1 MVCWAASVAA
11 RYFRR
16 GAVAGLAAAAAV
28 TMVACGG
35 DDERV
40 KIAGLRC
47 EYSEEPLAIDG
58 DSVRFTWRYESDD
71 PVASFRQ
78 HKVEVRIATD
88 EASLADGE
96 TCVAT
101 SGRVRGGQM
110 VTMPT
115 DSLEAESR
123 YCWQVRG
130 YNALGVETMVSPVAW
145 FSTAKLH
152 GKAWSAK
159 WITDS
164 HDKDYEPAPMFRKRF
179 RVNGKVARASLYISA
194 AGYYD
199 AAINGS
205 RVSDDW
211 LNPGYTHYDRRNLYM
226 VHDVTDLLHDGDNVI
241 TATLGNGFY
250 NEYSG
255 MAVWPRWRNR
265 PRMICELHVEYADGR
280 TQKVLS
286 NSTWRTATGEVLG
299 NVIYAGDIIDARCEV
314 EGWNDPAMD
323 DSAYPAAVVCEA
335 PSPLLVAQ
343 QMPPIRESET
353 CEPVSVRRISD
364 REYVFTFARNMTGVC
379 TLRVRGEAGTR
390 ITMEHGELLRD
401 DGTVEMHNI
410 DFHSHPVRDYSLQR
424 DIFYLSGEG
433 MESFTP
439 RFHYNGFQYVTVTA
453 DRPVELDR
461 SSLTAHFLHTDVRS
475 VGDFRSSNELLNKLW
490 QAVRRSYLCNLQ
502 GIPTDCPHREKNGW
516 TADAHVSIDIGL
528 TNYDAIT
535 VYEKWIDDI
544 VDNQREDGS
553 ISGIIPSAGWGYD
566 DWIGP
571 VWDAAMFIIPN
582 ALYNYYGD
590 VRAIEKIYPVAER
603 YLGYLAARENE
614 EGTVTYGLGDWCYYK
629 TQTPSDFTTTCFYYY
644 DQKLMARFASLTGR
658 DASRY
663 EAKAAALRDLINDK
677 YLDPET
683 GIYSIGRVT
692 AQAVPLALGIVPEG
706 LEERVAARL
715 NDVVVEDGY
724 TCDFGLLG
732 SRYALRML
740 VRYGY
745 VETAYKLA
753 TQTRRPSWGNWI
765 VEGFTTPLE
774 TWALRENFS
783 DSSANHVF
791 FGDIAAWMQSDIAGI
806 NYDESKPGFEN
817 IVIRPH
823 FPAGMEWAEASYHS
837 VRGVVRS
844 AWHRSRNHI
853 ILEVT
858 IPLNTTATIYTD
870 GVYRIKGN
878 GSTYRFVVNERAAER
893 SARQEGERK

>member
-1 MVCWAASVAA
+1 MRFC
-11 RYFRR
+11 RR
-16 GAVAGLAAAAAV
+16 AAAAAAI
-28 TMVACGG
+28 VAAVVMSSCGG

-40 KIAGLRC
+40 KIVGLRC
-47 EYSEEPLAIDG
+47 EYAEEPLTIDG
-58 DSVRFTWRYESDD
+58 DSVRFTWRYESDE

-88 EASLADGE
+88 EASLADE
-96 TCVAT
+96 ENCVAT

-110 VTMPT
+110 IVLPT
-115 DSLEAESR
+115 DSLDAESR

-164 HDKDYEPAPMFRKRF
+164 YDKNYEPAPMFRKRF
-179 RVNGKVARASLYISA
+179 RLSGNVERVSLYISA

-211 LNPGYTHYDRRNLYM
+211 LDPGYTHYDKRNLYQ
-226 VHDVTDLLHDGDNVI
+226 VHDVTSLVHDGDNVI

-250 NEYSG
+250 NEYTG
-255 MAVWPRWRNR
+255 MAVWQFESARWRNR
-265 PRMICELHVEYADGR
+265 PRMICELHVLYSDGR
-280 TQKVLS
+280 RQKVVS
-286 NSTWRTATGEVLG
+286 NSTWRTTTGEVRG
-299 NVIYAGDIIDARCEV
+299 NVIYAGDIIDARCAV
-314 EGWNDPAMD
+314 EGWNDSAMD
-323 DSAYPAAVVCEA
+323 DSSYPAAVVCEA

-364 REYVFTFARNMTGVC
+364 REYVFSFARNMTGVC
-379 TLRVRGEAGTR
+379 TLRVRGEKGTR
-390 ITMEHGELLRD
+390 IEMEHGELLRD

-410 DFHSHPVRDYSLQR
+410 DFHSHPVGDYSLQR
-424 DIFYLSGEG
+424 DIFYLRGDG
-433 MESFTP
+433 RMESFTP

-453 DRPVELDR
+453 DRPIELDR
-461 SSLTAHFLHTDVRS
+461 SSLTAHFLHTDVQS
-475 VGDFRSSNELLNKLW
+475 VGDFRSSNELLNSLW

-528 TNYDAIT
+528 ANYDGIT
-535 VYEKWIDDI
+535 VYEKWIDDMI
-544 VDNQREDGS
+544 DNQREDGS

-571 VWDAAMFIIPN
+571 VWDAAMFIIPD

-603 YLGYLAARENE
+603 YLEYLAGRENE
-614 EGTVTYGLGDWCYYK
+614 DGTVTYGLGDWCFYK

-644 DQKLMARFASLTGR
+644 DQKLMARFAALTGR
-658 DASRY
+658 DGLKY
-663 EAKAAALRDLINDK
+663 EAKAEALRELINTK

-692 AQAVPLALGIVPEG
+692 AQAVPLALGIVPAGMEAK
-706 LEERVAARL
+706 VAARL

-740 VRYGY
+740 VKYGY

-806 NYDESKPGFEN
+806 NYDEQKPGFEN
-817 IVIRPH
+817 IIIRPH
-823 FPAGMEWAEASYHS
+823 FPAEMEWAEASYHS

-870 GVYRIKGN
+870 GVYKIKGN
-878 GSTYRFVVNERAAER
+878 GSTYRFVVNERAAAKSVR
-893 SARQEGERK
+893 NDGGRR

>member
-1 MVCWAASVAA
+1 MRFC
-11 RYFRR
+11 RR
-16 GAVAGLAAAAAV
+16 AAAAAAI
-28 TMVACGG
+28 VAAVVMSSCGG

-40 KIAGLRC
+40 KIVGLRC
-47 EYSEEPLAIDG
+47 EYAEEPLTIDG
-58 DSVRFTWRYESDD
+58 DSVRFTWRYESDE

-88 EASLADGE
+88 EESLADE
-96 TCVAT
+96 ESCVAT

-110 VTMPT
+110 IVLPT
-115 DSLEAESR
+115 DSLDAESR

-164 HDKDYEPAPMFRKRF
+164 YDKNYEPAPMFRKRF
-179 RVNGKVARASLYISA
+179 RLSGNVERASLYISA

-211 LNPGYTHYDRRNLYM
+211 LDPGYTHYDKRNLYQ
-226 VHDVTDLLHDGDNVI
+226 VHDVTALVHDGDNVI

-250 NEYSG
+250 NEYTG
-255 MAVWPRWRNR
+255 MAVWQFESARWRNR
-265 PRMICELHVEYADGR
+265 PRMICELHVLYSDGR
-280 TQKVLS
+280 RQKVVS
-286 NSTWRTATGEVLG
+286 NSTWRTTTGEVRG
-299 NVIYAGDIIDARCEV
+299 NVIYAGDIIDARCAV

-323 DSAYPAAVVCEA
+323 DSSYPAAVVCEA

-364 REYVFTFARNMTGVC
+364 REYVFSFARNMTGVC
-379 TLRVRGEAGTR
+379 TLRVRGEKGTR
-390 ITMEHGELLRD
+390 IEMEHGELLRD

-410 DFHSHPVRDYSLQR
+410 DFHSHPVGDYSLQR
-424 DIFYLSGEG
+424 DIFYLRGDG
-433 MESFTP
+433 RMESFTP

-453 DRPVELDR
+453 DRPIELDR
-461 SSLTAHFLHTDVRS
+461 SSLTAHFLHTDVQS
-475 VGDFRSSNELLNKLW
+475 VGDFRSSNELLNSLW

-528 TNYDAIT
+528 ANYDGIT
-535 VYEKWIDDI
+535 VYEKWIDDMI
-544 VDNQREDGS
+544 DNQREDGS

-571 VWDAAMFIIPN
+571 VWDAAMFIIPD

-603 YLGYLAARENE
+603 YLEYLAGRENE
-614 EGTVTYGLGDWCYYK
+614 DGTVTYGLGDWCFYK

-644 DQKLMARFASLTGR
+644 DQKLMARFAALTGR
-658 DASRY
+658 DGSKY
-663 EAKAAALRDLINDK
+663 EAKAEALRELINTK
-677 YLDPET
+677 YLDSET

-692 AQAVPLALGIVPEG
+692 AQAVPLALGIVPAGMEAK
-706 LEERVAARL
+706 VAARL

-740 VRYGY
+740 VKYGY

-791 FGDIAAWMQSDIAGI
+791 FGDIAGI
-806 NYDESKPGFEN
+806 NYDEQKPGFEN
-817 IVIRPH
+817 IIIRPH
-823 FPAGMEWAEASYHS
+823 FPAEMEWAEASYHS

-844 AWHRSRNHI
+844 VWHRSRNHI

-870 GVYRIKGN
+870 GVYKIKGN
-878 GSTYRFVVNERAAER
+878 GSTYRFVVNERAAAKSVR
-893 SARQEGERK
+893 NDGGRR

>member
-1 MVCWAASVAA
+1 MRFC
-11 RYFRR
+11 RR
-16 GAVAGLAAAAAV
+16 AAAAAAI
-28 TMVACGG
+28 VAAVVMSSCGG

-40 KIAGLRC
+40 KIVGLRC
-47 EYSEEPLAIDG
+47 EYAEEPLTIDG
-58 DSVRFTWRYESDD
+58 DSVRFTWRYESDE

-88 EASLADGE
+88 EESLADE
-96 TCVAT
+96 ESCVAT

-110 VTMPT
+110 IVLPT
-115 DSLEAESR
+115 DSLDAESR

-164 HDKDYEPAPMFRKRF
+164 YDKNYEPAPMFRKRF
-179 RVNGKVARASLYISA
+179 RLSGNVERASLYISA

-211 LNPGYTHYDRRNLYM
+211 LDPGYTHYDKRNLYQ
-226 VHDVTDLLHDGDNVI
+226 VHDVTALVHDGDNVI

-250 NEYSG
+250 NEYTG
-255 MAVWPRWRNR
+255 MAVWQFESARWRNR
-265 PRMICELHVEYADGR
+265 PRMICELHVLYSDGR
-280 TQKVLS
+280 RQKVVS
-286 NSTWRTATGEVLG
+286 NSTWRTTTGEVRG
-299 NVIYAGDIIDARCEV
+299 NVIYAGDIIDARCAV

-323 DSAYPAAVVCEA
+323 DSSYPAAVVCEA

-364 REYVFTFARNMTGVC
+364 REYVFSFARNMTGVC
-379 TLRVRGEAGTR
+379 TLRVRGEKGTR
-390 ITMEHGELLRD
+390 IEMEHGELLRD

-410 DFHSHPVRDYSLQR
+410 DFHSHPVGDYSLQR
-424 DIFYLSGEG
+424 DIFYLRGDG
-433 MESFTP
+433 RMESFTP

-453 DRPVELDR
+453 DRPIELDR
-461 SSLTAHFLHTDVRS
+461 SSLTAHFLHTDVQS
-475 VGDFRSSNELLNKLW
+475 VGDFRSSNELLNSLW

-528 TNYDAIT
+528 ANYDGIT
-535 VYEKWIDDI
+535 VYEKWIDDMI
-544 VDNQREDGS
+544 DNQREDGS
-553 ISGIIPSAGWGYD
+553 ISGIIPSASWGYD

-571 VWDAAMFIIPN
+571 VWDAAMFIIPD

-603 YLGYLAARENE
+603 YLEYLAGRENE
-614 EGTVTYGLGDWCYYK
+614 DGTVTYGLGDWCFYK

-644 DQKLMARFASLTGR
+644 DQKLMARFAALTGR
-658 DASRY
+658 DGSKY
-663 EAKAAALRDLINDK
+663 EAKAEALRELINTK
-677 YLDPET
+677 YLDSET

-692 AQAVPLALGIVPEG
+692 AQAVPLALGIVPAGMEAK
-706 LEERVAARL
+706 VAARL

-740 VRYGY
+740 VKYGY

-806 NYDESKPGFEN
+806 NYDEQKPGFEN
-817 IVIRPH
+817 IIIRPH
-823 FPAGMEWAEASYHS
+823 FPAEMEWAEASYHS

-870 GVYRIKGN
+870 GVYKIKGN
-878 GSTYRFVVNERAAER
+878 GSTYRFVVNERAAAKSVR
-893 SARQEGERK
+893 NDGGRR

>member
-1 MVCWAASVAA
+1 MRFC
-11 RYFRR
+11 RR
-16 GAVAGLAAAAAV
+16 AAAAAAI
-28 TMVACGG
+28 VAAVVMSSCGG
-35 DDERV
+35 NDERV
-40 KIAGLRC
+40 KIVGLRC
-47 EYSEEPLAIDG
+47 EYAEEPLAIDG
-58 DSVRFTWRYESDD
+58 DSVRFTWRYERDE

-88 EASLADGE
+88 EASLADE
-96 TCVAT
+96 ESCVAT

-110 VTMPT
+110 IVLPT
-115 DSLEAESR
+115 DSLDAESR

-164 HDKDYEPAPMFRKRF
+164 YDRNYEPAPMFRKRF
-179 RVNGKVARASLYISA
+179 RLSGNVERASLYISA

-211 LNPGYTHYDRRNLYM
+211 LDPGYTHYDKRNLYQ
-226 VHDVTDLLHDGDNVI
+226 VHDVTSLVHDGDNVI

-250 NEYSG
+250 NEYTG
-255 MAVWPRWRNR
+255 MAVWQFESARWRNR
-265 PRMICELHVEYADGR
+265 PRMICELHVLYSDGR
-280 TQKVLS
+280 RQKVVS
-286 NSTWRTATGEVLG
+286 NSTWRTTTGEVRG
-299 NVIYAGDIIDARCEV
+299 NVIYAGDIIDARCAV

-323 DSAYPAAVVCEA
+323 DSSYPAAVVCEA

-364 REYVFTFARNMTGVC
+364 REYVFSFARNMTGVC
-379 TLRVRGEAGTR
+379 TLRVRGEKGTR
-390 ITMEHGELLRD
+390 IEMEHGELLRD

-410 DFHSHPVRDYSLQR
+410 DFHSHPVGDYSLQR
-424 DIFYLSGEG
+424 DIFYLRGDG
-433 MESFTP
+433 RMESFTP
-439 RFHYNGFQYVTVTA
+439 RFHYNGFQYVTVMA
-453 DRPVELDR
+453 DRPIELDR
-461 SSLTAHFLHTDVRS
+461 SSLTAHFLHTDVQS
-475 VGDFRSSNELLNKLW
+475 VGDFRSSNELLNSLW

-528 TNYDAIT
+528 ANYDGIT
-535 VYEKWIDDI
+535 VYEKWIDDMI
-544 VDNQREDGS
+544 DNQREDGS

-571 VWDAAMFIIPN
+571 VWDAAMFIIPD

-603 YLGYLAARENE
+603 YLEYLAGRENE
-614 EGTVTYGLGDWCYYK
+614 DGTVTYGLGDWCFYK

-644 DQKLMARFASLTGR
+644 DQKLMARFAALTGR
-658 DASRY
+658 DGSKY
-663 EAKAAALRDLINDK
+663 EAKAEALRELINTK
-677 YLDPET
+677 YLDSET

-692 AQAVPLALGIVPEG
+692 AQAVPLALGIVPAGMEAK
-706 LEERVAARL
+706 VAARL

-740 VRYGY
+740 VKYGY

-806 NYDESKPGFEN
+806 NYDEQKPGFEN
-817 IVIRPH
+817 IIIRPH
-823 FPAGMEWAEASYHS
+823 FPAEMEWAEASYHS

-870 GVYRIKGN
+870 GVYKIKGN
-878 GSTYRFVVNERAAER
+878 GSTYRFVVNERAAAKSVR
-893 SARQEGERK
+893 NDGGRR

>member
-1 MVCWAASVAA
+1 MRFC
-11 RYFRR
+11 RR
-16 GAVAGLAAAAAV
+16 AAAAAAI
-28 TMVACGG
+28 VAAVVMSSCGG

-40 KIAGLRC
+40 KIVGLRC
-47 EYSEEPLAIDG
+47 EYAEEPLTIDG
-58 DSVRFTWRYESDD
+58 DSVRFTWRYESDE

-88 EASLADGE
+88 EASLADE
-96 TCVAT
+96 ENCVAT

-110 VTMPT
+110 IVLPT
-115 DSLEAESR
+115 DSLDAESR

-164 HDKDYEPAPMFRKRF
+164 YDKNYEPAPMFRKRF
-179 RVNGKVARASLYISA
+179 RLSGNVERASLYISA

-211 LNPGYTHYDRRNLYM
+211 LDPGYTHYDKRNLYQ
-226 VHDVTDLLHDGDNVI
+226 VHDVTSLVHDGDNVI

-250 NEYSG
+250 NEYTG
-255 MAVWPRWRNR
+255 MAVWQFESARWRNR
-265 PRMICELHVEYADGR
+265 PRMICELHVLYSDGR
-280 TQKVLS
+280 RQKVVS
-286 NSTWRTATGEVLG
+286 NSTWRTTTGEVRG
-299 NVIYAGDIIDARCEV
+299 NVIYAGDIIDARCAV

-323 DSAYPAAVVCEA
+323 DSSYPAAVVCEA

-364 REYVFTFARNMTGVC
+364 REYVFSFARNMTGVC
-379 TLRVRGEAGTR
+379 TLRVRGEKGTR
-390 ITMEHGELLRD
+390 IEMEHGELLRD

-410 DFHSHPVRDYSLQR
+410 DFHSHPVGDYSLQR
-424 DIFYLSGEG
+424 DIFYLRGDG
-433 MESFTP
+433 RMESFTP

-453 DRPVELDR
+453 DRPIELDR
-461 SSLTAHFLHTDVRS
+461 SSLTAHFLHTDVQS
-475 VGDFRSSNELLNKLW
+475 VGDFRSSNELLNSLW

-528 TNYDAIT
+528 ANYDCIT
-535 VYEKWIDDI
+535 VYEKWIDDMI
-544 VDNQREDGS
+544 DNQREDGS

-571 VWDAAMFIIPN
+571 VWDAAMFIIPD

-603 YLGYLAARENE
+603 YLEYLAGRENE
-614 EGTVTYGLGDWCYYK
+614 DGTVTYGLGDWCFYK

-644 DQKLMARFASLTGR
+644 DQKLMARFAALTGR
-658 DASRY
+658 DGSKY
-663 EAKAAALRDLINDK
+663 EAKAEALRELINTK
-677 YLDPET
+677 YLDSET

-692 AQAVPLALGIVPEG
+692 AQAVPLALGIVPAGMEAK
-706 LEERVAARL
+706 VAARL

-740 VRYGY
+740 VKYGY

-806 NYDESKPGFEN
+806 NYDEQKPGFEN
-817 IVIRPH
+817 IIIRPH
-823 FPAGMEWAEASYHS
+823 FPAEMEWAEASYHS

-844 AWHRSRNHI
+844 VWHRSRNHI

-870 GVYRIKGN
+870 GVYKIKGN
-878 GSTYRFVVNERAAER
+878 GSTYRFVVNERAAAKSVR
-893 SARQEGERK
+893 NDGGRR

>member
-1 MVCWAASVAA
+1 MRFC
-11 RYFRR
+11 RR
-16 GAVAGLAAAAAV
+16 VAAAAAI
-28 TMVACGG
+28 VAAVVMSSCGG

-40 KIAGLRC
+40 KIVGLRC
-47 EYSEEPLAIDG
+47 EYAEEPLTIDG
-58 DSVRFTWRYESDD
+58 DSVRFTWRYESDE

-88 EASLADGE
+88 EESLADE
-96 TCVAT
+96 ESCVAT

-110 VTMPT
+110 IVLPT
-115 DSLEAESR
+115 DSLDAESR

-164 HDKDYEPAPMFRKRF
+164 YDKNYEPAPMFRKRF
-179 RVNGKVARASLYISA
+179 RLSGNVERASLYISA

-211 LNPGYTHYDRRNLYM
+211 LDPGYTHYDKRNLYQ
-226 VHDVTDLLHDGDNVI
+226 VHDVTSLVHDGDNVI

-250 NEYSG
+250 NEYTG
-255 MAVWPRWRNR
+255 MAVWQFESARWRNR
-265 PRMICELHVEYADGR
+265 PRMICELHVLYSDGR
-280 TQKVLS
+280 RQKVVS
-286 NSTWRTATGEVLG
+286 NSTWRTTTGEVRG
-299 NVIYAGDIIDARCEV
+299 NVIYAGDIIDARCAV

-323 DSAYPAAVVCEA
+323 DNSYPAAVVCEA

-364 REYVFTFARNMTGVC
+364 REYVFSFARNMTGVC
-379 TLRVRGEAGTR
+379 TLRVRGEKGTR
-390 ITMEHGELLRD
+390 IEMEHGELLRD

-410 DFHSHPVRDYSLQR
+410 DFHSHPVGDYSLQR
-424 DIFYLSGEG
+424 DIFYLRGDG
-433 MESFTP
+433 RMESFTP

-453 DRPVELDR
+453 DRPIELDR
-461 SSLTAHFLHTDVRS
+461 SSLTAHFLHTDVQS
-475 VGDFRSSNELLNKLW
+475 VGDFRSSNELLNSLW

-528 TNYDAIT
+528 ANYDGIT
-535 VYEKWIDDI
+535 VYEKWIDDMI
-544 VDNQREDGS
+544 DNQREDGS

-571 VWDAAMFIIPN
+571 VWDAAMFIIPD

-603 YLGYLAARENE
+603 YLEYLAGRENE
-614 EGTVTYGLGDWCYYK
+614 DGTVTYGLGDWCFYK

-644 DQKLMARFASLTGR
+644 DQKLMARFAALTGR
-658 DASRY
+658 DGSKY
-663 EAKAAALRDLINDK
+663 EAKAEALRELINTK
-677 YLDPET
+677 YLDSET

-692 AQAVPLALGIVPEG
+692 AQAVPLALGIVPAGMEAK
-706 LEERVAARL
+706 VAARL

-740 VRYGY
+740 VKYGY

-806 NYDESKPGFEN
+806 NYDERKPGFEN
-817 IVIRPH
+817 VIIRPH
-823 FPAGMEWAEASYHS
+823 FPAEMEWAEASYHS

-844 AWHRSRNHI
+844 VWHRSRNHI

-870 GVYRIKGN
+870 GVYKIKGN
-878 GSTYRFVVNERAAER
+878 GSTYRFVVNERAAAKSVR
-893 SARQEGERK
+893 NDGGRR

>member
-1 MVCWAASVAA
+1 MRFC
-11 RYFRR
+11 RR
-16 GAVAGLAAAAAV
+16 AAAAAAI
-28 TMVACGG
+28 VAAVVMSSCGG

-40 KIAGLRC
+40 KIVGLRC
-47 EYSEEPLAIDG
+47 EYAEEPLTIDG
-58 DSVRFTWRYESDD
+58 DSVRFTWRYESDE

-88 EASLADGE
+88 EASLADE
-96 TCVAT
+96 ESCVAT

-110 VTMPT
+110 IVLPT
-115 DSLEAESR
+115 DSLDAESR

-164 HDKDYEPAPMFRKRF
+164 YDKNYEPAPMFRKRF
-179 RVNGKVARASLYISA
+179 RLSGNVERASLYISA

-211 LNPGYTHYDRRNLYM
+211 LDPGYTHYDKRNLYQ
-226 VHDVTDLLHDGDNVI
+226 VHDVTSLVHDGDNVI

-250 NEYSG
+250 NEYTG
-255 MAVWPRWRNR
+255 MAVWQFESARWRNR
-265 PRMICELHVEYADGR
+265 PRMICELHVLYSDGR
-280 TQKVLS
+280 RQKVVS
-286 NSTWRTATGEVLG
+286 NSTWRTTTGEVRG
-299 NVIYAGDIIDARCEV
+299 NVIYAGDIIDARCAV

-323 DSAYPAAVVCEA
+323 DNSYPAAVVCEA

-364 REYVFTFARNMTGVC
+364 REYVFSFARNMTGVC
-379 TLRVRGEAGTR
+379 TLRVRGEKGTR
-390 ITMEHGELLRD
+390 IEMEHGELLRD

-410 DFHSHPVRDYSLQR
+410 DFHSHPVGDYSLQR
-424 DIFYLSGEG
+424 DIFYLRGDG
-433 MESFTP
+433 RMESFTP

-453 DRPVELDR
+453 DRPIELDR
-461 SSLTAHFLHTDVRS
+461 SSLTAHFLHTDVQS
-475 VGDFRSSNELLNKLW
+475 VGDFRSSNELLNSLW

-528 TNYDAIT
+528 ANYDGIT
-535 VYEKWIDDI
+535 VYEKWINDMI
-544 VDNQREDGS
+544 DNQREDGS

-571 VWDAAMFIIPN
+571 VWDAAMFIIPD

-603 YLGYLAARENE
+603 YLEYLAGRENE
-614 EGTVTYGLGDWCYYK
+614 DGTVTYGLGDWCFYK

-644 DQKLMARFASLTGR
+644 DQKLMARFAALTGR
-658 DASRY
+658 DGSKY
-663 EAKAAALRDLINDK
+663 EAKAEALRELINTK
-677 YLDPET
+677 YLDSET

-692 AQAVPLALGIVPEG
+692 AQAVPLALGIVPAGMEAK
-706 LEERVAARL
+706 VAARL

-740 VRYGY
+740 VKYGY

-806 NYDESKPGFEN
+806 NYDEQKPGFEN
-817 IVIRPH
+817 IIIRPH
-823 FPAGMEWAEASYHS
+823 FPAEMEWAEASYHS

-870 GVYRIKGN
+870 GVYKIKGN
-878 GSTYRFVVNERAAER
+878 GSTYRFVVNERAAAKYTRPDAER
-893 SARQEGERK
+893 

>member
-1 MVCWAASVAA
+1 MRFC
-11 RYFRR
+11 RR
-16 GAVAGLAAAAAV
+16 AAAAAAI
-28 TMVACGG
+28 VAAVVMSSCGG

-40 KIAGLRC
+40 KIVGLRC
-47 EYSEEPLAIDG
+47 EYAEEPLTIDG
-58 DSVRFTWRYESDD
+58 DSVRFTWRYESDE

-88 EASLADGE
+88 EASLADE
-96 TCVAT
+96 ESCVAT

-110 VTMPT
+110 IVLPT
-115 DSLEAESR
+115 DSLDAESR

-164 HDKDYEPAPMFRKRF
+164 YDRNYEPAPMFRKRF
-179 RVNGKVARASLYISA
+179 RLSGNVERASLYISA

-211 LNPGYTHYDRRNLYM
+211 LDPGYTHYDKRNLYQ
-226 VHDVTDLLHDGDNVI
+226 VHDVTSLVHDGDNVI

-250 NEYSG
+250 NEYTG
-255 MAVWPRWRNR
+255 MAVWQFESARWRNR
-265 PRMICELHVEYADGR
+265 PRMICELHVLYSDGR
-280 TQKVLS
+280 RQKVVS
-286 NSTWRTATGEVLG
+286 NSTWRTTTGEVRG
-299 NVIYAGDIIDARCEV
+299 NVIYAGDIIDARCAV

-323 DSAYPAAVVCEA
+323 DSSYPAAVVCEA

-364 REYVFTFARNMTGVC
+364 REYVFSFARNMTGVC
-379 TLRVRGEAGTR
+379 TLRVRGEKGTR
-390 ITMEHGELLRD
+390 IEMEHGELLRD

-410 DFHSHPVRDYSLQR
+410 DFHSHPVGDYSLQR
-424 DIFYLSGEG
+424 DIFYLRGDG
-433 MESFTP
+433 RMESFTP

-453 DRPVELDR
+453 DRPIELDR
-461 SSLTAHFLHTDVRS
+461 SSLTAHFLHTDVQS
-475 VGDFRSSNELLNKLW
+475 VGDFRSSNELLNSLW

-528 TNYDAIT
+528 ANYDGIT
-535 VYEKWIDDI
+535 VYEKWIDDMI
-544 VDNQREDGS
+544 DNQREDGS

-571 VWDAAMFIIPN
+571 VWDAAMFIIPD

-603 YLGYLAARENE
+603 YLEYLAGRENE
-614 EGTVTYGLGDWCYYK
+614 DGTVTYGLGDWCFYK

-644 DQKLMARFASLTGR
+644 DQKLMARFAALTGR
-658 DASRY
+658 DGSKY
-663 EAKAAALRDLINDK
+663 EAKAEALRELINTK
-677 YLDPET
+677 YLDSET

-692 AQAVPLALGIVPEG
+692 AQAVPLALGIVPAGMEAK
-706 LEERVAARL
+706 VAARL

-740 VRYGY
+740 VKYGY

-753 TQTRRPSWGNWI
+753 TQTCRPSWGNWI

-806 NYDESKPGFEN
+806 NYDEQKPGFEN
-817 IVIRPH
+817 IIIRPH
-823 FPAGMEWAEASYHS
+823 FPAEMEWAEASYHS

-844 AWHRSRNHI
+844 VWHRSRNHI

-870 GVYRIKGN
+870 GVYKIKGN
-878 GSTYRFVVNERAAER
+878 GSTYRFVVNERAAAKYTRPDAER
-893 SARQEGERK
+893 

>member
-1 MVCWAASVAA
+1 MRFC
-11 RYFRR
+11 RR
-16 GAVAGLAAAAAV
+16 AAAAAAI
-28 TMVACGG
+28 VAAVVMSSCGG

-40 KIAGLRC
+40 KIVGLRC
-47 EYSEEPLAIDG
+47 EYAEEPLAIDG
-58 DSVRFTWRYESDD
+58 DSVRFTWRYESDE

-88 EASLADGE
+88 EASLADE
-96 TCVAT
+96 ESCVAT

-110 VTMPT
+110 IVLPT
-115 DSLEAESR
+115 DSLDAESR

-164 HDKDYEPAPMFRKRF
+164 CDKNYEPAPMFRKRF
-179 RVNGKVARASLYISA
+179 RLSGNVERASLYISA

-211 LNPGYTHYDRRNLYM
+211 LDPGYTHYDKRNLYQ
-226 VHDVTDLLHDGDNVI
+226 VHDVTSLVHDGDNVI

-250 NEYSG
+250 NEYTG
-255 MAVWPRWRNR
+255 MAVWQFESARWRNR
-265 PRMICELHVEYADGR
+265 PRMICELHVLYSDGR
-280 TQKVLS
+280 RQKVVS
-286 NSTWRTATGEVLG
+286 NSTWRTTTGEVRG
-299 NVIYAGDIIDARCEV
+299 NVIYAGDIIDARCAV

-323 DSAYPAAVVCEA
+323 DSSYPAAVVCEA

-364 REYVFTFARNMTGVC
+364 REYVFSFARNMTGVC
-379 TLRVRGEAGTR
+379 TLRVRGEKGTR
-390 ITMEHGELLRD
+390 IEMEHGELLRD

-410 DFHSHPVRDYSLQR
+410 DFHSHPVGDYSLQR
-424 DIFYLSGEG
+424 DIFYLRGDG
-433 MESFTP
+433 RMESFTP

-453 DRPVELDR
+453 DRPIELDR
-461 SSLTAHFLHTDVRS
+461 SSLTAHFLHTDVQS
-475 VGDFRSSNELLNKLW
+475 VGDFRSSNELLNSLW

-528 TNYDAIT
+528 ANYDGIT
-535 VYEKWIDDI
+535 VYEKWIDDMI
-544 VDNQREDGS
+544 DNQREDGS

-571 VWDAAMFIIPN
+571 VWDAAMFIIPD

-603 YLGYLAARENE
+603 YLEYLAGRENE
-614 EGTVTYGLGDWCYYK
+614 DGTVTYGLGDWCFYK

-644 DQKLMARFASLTGR
+644 DQKLMARFAALTGR
-658 DASRY
+658 DGSKY
-663 EAKAAALRDLINDK
+663 EAKAEALRELINTK
-677 YLDPET
+677 YLDSET

-692 AQAVPLALGIVPEG
+692 AQAVPLALGIVPAGMEAK
-706 LEERVAARL
+706 VAARL

-740 VRYGY
+740 VKYGY

-753 TQTRRPSWGNWI
+753 TQTCRPSWGNWI

-806 NYDESKPGFEN
+806 NYDEQKPGFEN
-817 IVIRPH
+817 IIIRPH
-823 FPAGMEWAEASYHS
+823 FPAEMEWAEASYHS

-870 GVYRIKGN
+870 GVYKIKGN
-878 GSTYRFVVNERAAER
+878 GSTYRFVVNERAAAKSVR
-893 SARQEGERK
+893 NDGGRR

>member
-1 MVCWAASVAA
+1 MRFC
-11 RYFRR
+11 RR
-16 GAVAGLAAAAAV
+16 AAAAAAI
-28 TMVACGG
+28 VAAVVMSSCGG

-40 KIAGLRC
+40 KIVGLRC
-47 EYSEEPLAIDG
+47 EYAEEPMTIDG
-58 DSVRFTWRYESDD
+58 DSVRFTWRYECDE

-78 HKVEVRIATD
+78 HKVEVRIVTD
-88 EASLADGE
+88 EESLADE
-96 TCVAT
+96 ESCVAT

-110 VTMPT
+110 IVLPT
-115 DSLEAESR
+115 DSLDAESR

-164 HDKDYEPAPMFRKRF
+164 YDKNYEPAPMFRKRF
-179 RVNGKVARASLYISA
+179 RLSGNVERASLYISA

-211 LNPGYTHYDRRNLYM
+211 LDPGYTHYDKRNLYQ
-226 VHDVTDLLHDGDNVI
+226 VHDVTSLVHDGDNVI

-250 NEYSG
+250 NEYTG
-255 MAVWPRWRNR
+255 MAVWQFESARWRNR
-265 PRMICELHVEYADGR
+265 PRMICELHVLYSDGR
-280 TQKVLS
+280 RQKVVS
-286 NSTWRTATGEVLG
+286 NSTWRTTTGEVRG
-299 NVIYAGDIIDARCEV
+299 NVIYAGDIIDARCAV

-323 DSAYPAAVVCEA
+323 DSSYPAAVVCEA

-364 REYVFTFARNMTGVC
+364 REYVFSFARNMTGVC
-379 TLRVRGEAGTR
+379 TLRVRGEKGTR
-390 ITMEHGELLRD
+390 IEMEHGELLRD
-401 DGTVEMHNI
+401 DGTVEMRNI
-410 DFHSHPVRDYSLQR
+410 DFHSHPVGDYSLQR
-424 DIFYLSGEG
+424 DIFYLRGDG
-433 MESFTP
+433 RMESFTP

-453 DRPVELDR
+453 DRPIELDR
-461 SSLTAHFLHTDVRS
+461 SSLTAHFLHTDVQS
-475 VGDFRSSNELLNKLW
+475 VGDFRSSNELLNSLW

-528 TNYDAIT
+528 ANYDGIT
-535 VYEKWIDDI
+535 VYEKWIDDMI
-544 VDNQREDGS
+544 DNQREDGS

-571 VWDAAMFIIPN
+571 VWDAAMFIIPD

-590 VRAIEKIYPVAER
+590 VRAIEKIYPMAER
-603 YLGYLAARENE
+603 YLEYLAGRENE
-614 EGTVTYGLGDWCYYK
+614 EGTVTYGLGDWCFYK

-644 DQKLMARFASLTGR
+644 DQKLMARFAALTGR
-658 DASRY
+658 DGSKY
-663 EAKAAALRDLINDK
+663 EAKAEALRELINTK
-677 YLDPET
+677 YLDSET

-692 AQAVPLALGIVPEG
+692 AQAVPLALGIVPAGMEAK
-706 LEERVAARL
+706 VAARL

-740 VRYGY
+740 VKYGY

-806 NYDESKPGFEN
+806 NYDEQKPGFEN
-817 IVIRPH
+817 IIIRPH
-823 FPAGMEWAEASYHS
+823 FPAEMEWAEASYHS

-870 GVYRIKGN
+870 GVYKIKGN
-878 GSTYRFVVNERAAER
+878 GSTYRFVVNERAAAKYTRPDAER
-893 SARQEGERK
+893 

>member
-1 MVCWAASVAA
+1 MRFC
-11 RYFRR
+11 RR
-16 GAVAGLAAAAAV
+16 AAAAAAI
-28 TMVACGG
+28 VAAVVMSSCGG

-40 KIAGLRC
+40 KIVGLRC
-47 EYSEEPLAIDG
+47 EYAEEPLTIDG
-58 DSVRFTWRYESDD
+58 DSVRFTWRYESDE

-88 EASLADGE
+88 EALLADE
-96 TCVAT
+96 ESCVAT

-110 VTMPT
+110 IVLPT
-115 DSLEAESR
+115 DSLDAESR

-164 HDKDYEPAPMFRKRF
+164 YDKNYEPAPMFRKRF
-179 RVNGKVARASLYISA
+179 RLSGNVERASLYISA

-211 LNPGYTHYDRRNLYM
+211 LDPGYTHYDKRNLYQ
-226 VHDVTDLLHDGDNVI
+226 VHDVTSLVHDGDNVI

-250 NEYSG
+250 NEYTG
-255 MAVWPRWRNR
+255 MAVWQFESARWRNR
-265 PRMICELHVEYADGR
+265 PRMICELHVLYSDGR
-280 TQKVLS
+280 RQKVVS
-286 NSTWRTATGEVLG
+286 NSTWRTTTGEVRG
-299 NVIYAGDIIDARCEV
+299 NVIYAGDIIDARCAV

-323 DSAYPAAVVCEA
+323 DSSYPAAVVCEA

-364 REYVFTFARNMTGVC
+364 REYVFSFARNMTGVC
-379 TLRVRGEAGTR
+379 TLRVRGEKGTR
-390 ITMEHGELLRD
+390 IEMEHGELLRD

-410 DFHSHPVRDYSLQR
+410 DFHSHPVGDYSLQR
-424 DIFYLSGEG
+424 DIFYLRGDG
-433 MESFTP
+433 RMESFTP

-453 DRPVELDR
+453 DRPIELDR
-461 SSLTAHFLHTDVRS
+461 SSLTAHFLHTDVQS
-475 VGDFRSSNELLNKLW
+475 VGDFRSSNELLNSLW

-528 TNYDAIT
+528 ANYDGIT
-535 VYEKWIDDI
+535 VYEKWIDDMI
-544 VDNQREDGS
+544 DNQREDGS

-571 VWDAAMFIIPN
+571 VWDAAMFIIPD

-603 YLGYLAARENE
+603 YLEYLAGRENE
-614 EGTVTYGLGDWCYYK
+614 DGTVTYGLGDWCFYK

-644 DQKLMARFASLTGR
+644 DQKLMARFAALTGR
-658 DASRY
+658 DGLKY
-663 EAKAAALRDLINDK
+663 EAKAEALRELINTK

-692 AQAVPLALGIVPEG
+692 AQAVPLALGIVPAGMEAK
-706 LEERVAARL
+706 VAARL

-740 VRYGY
+740 VKYGY

-753 TQTRRPSWGNWI
+753 TQTCRPSWGNWI

-806 NYDESKPGFEN
+806 NYDEQKPGFEN
-817 IVIRPH
+817 IIIRPH
-823 FPAGMEWAEASYHS
+823 FPAEMEWAEASYHS

-844 AWHRSRNHI
+844 VWHRSRNHI

-870 GVYRIKGN
+870 GVYKIKGN
-878 GSTYRFVVNERAAER
+878 GSTYRFVVNERAAAKYTRPDAER
-893 SARQEGERK
+893 